1 MTVDPKV
8 GMWLSVLAAIIL
20 FLAAAPASLAD
31 VFGAVPA
38 GKIVSIATLS
48 GGIISAVNAV
58 LHVIPAP
65 AGTKYMLGPK

>member
-1 MTVDPKV
+1 MTVDPKI

-20 FLAAAPASLAD
+20 FVASAPVSLSD
-31 VFGAVPA
+31 VFGVALA
-38 GKIVSIATLS
+38 GKIVAIATLS

-65 AGTKYMLGPK
+65 MGTKYLLGPK